1 MRNFKRYIA
10 AMMAILMLIA
20 LVLPISATDETEEG
34 AAAENGYDRGYT
46 DGRSGDGKI
55 YAHGLDISVWQ
66 GENFDFSKVTAAGF
80 SYVILRAGVSYEKD
94 GVYVTEEDQ
103 YFAANYENAKA
114 EGLDVGVYFYSM
126 ARSPEDAVAE
136 AEALLGYIEG
146 KKLEYPVY
154 MDFEAPKVREHLE
167 SDGARA
173 KPICQAFMD
182 RLASAGYLVGLYSS
196 SSWIDSGSYNGG
208 MGEEADEL
216 GEKYELWVAC
226 YFNDA
231 TYANMGKEYSE
242 RFGMY
247 QYTSSKYI
255 SGYSGRLDANICSK
269 DYPSIVKKYG
279 FNGYEPDDSVTV
291 GGEGLVEECKF
302 ALGKYTVS
310 AGSVK
315 VPLYTEPDQSSE
327 RVGYVAN
334 RSTVEV
340 SEARCIWSENWAFV
354 LCEDGVSG
362 WMKAAELKK
371 YKKPAATDKPTEKP
385 TETEAP
391 ADTDVATDAT
401 ASGGCGATAEAGALM
416 LAFVGISAISACRVK
431 RKKGRE

>member
-1 MRNFKRYIA
+1 
-10 AMMAILMLIA
+10 
-20 LVLPISATDETEEG
+20 
-34 AAAENGYDRGYT
+34 
-46 DGRSGDGKI
+46 
-55 YAHGLDISVWQ
+55 
-66 GENFDFSKVTAAGF
+66 
-80 SYVILRAGVSYEKD
+80 
-94 GVYVTEEDQ
+94 
-103 YFAANYENAKA
+103 
-114 EGLDVGVYFYSM
+114 
-126 ARSPEDAVAE
+126 
-136 AEALLGYIEG
+136 
-146 KKLEYPVY
+146 
-154 MDFEAPKVREHLE
+154 
-167 SDGARA
+167 
-173 KPICQAFMD
+173 MD
-182 RLASAGYLVGLYSS
+182 RLASEGYLVGLYSS
-196 SSWIDSGSYNGG
+196 SSWIDSGSYNGW

-231 TYANMGKEYSE
+231 TYAKMGKEYSE

-291 GGEGLVEECKF
+291 GGDGLVEECKF

-310 AGSVK
+310 TRSSK
-315 VPLYTEPDQSSE
+315 VALYTEPDQSSE

-334 RSTVEV
+334 KSTVEV

-371 YKKPAATDKPTEKP
+371 
-385 TETEAP
+385 
-391 ADTDVATDAT
+391 
-401 ASGGCGATAEAGALM
+401 
-416 LAFVGISAISACRVK
+416 
-431 RKKGRE
+431 